1 MNACTLPR
9 TRRTA
14 HARGFTLI
22 EVLVATAITGVLS
35 SVAYP
40 SFTSTV
46 HKVRRSDAL
55 VAALQV
61 QAAQERWR
69 SGNTAYGSLAQIR
82 QPAVSAAGHYAL
94 EVQLHGDN
102 GYDLVATARG
112 GQSADA
118 ACRTLKLS
126 VVGLNASYSSGPDA
140 SVANGSDANRQCW
153 SL

>member
-1 MNACTLPR
+1 MTPITLPR
-9 TRRTA
+9 RRGT
-14 HARGFTLI
+14 RGFTLI

-40 SFTSTV
+40 SFKGTV

-55 VAALQV
+55 VAVLQV

-69 SGNTAYGSLAQIR
+69 SGNMGYGSLAEIR
-82 QPAVSAAGHYAL
+82 QPALSAAGHYAL
-94 EVQLHGDN
+94 ELAALSDN
-102 GYDLVATARG
+102 SYELLATARG
-112 GQSADA
+112 AQSGDA

-126 VVGLNASYSSGPDA
+126 VVGLNAVYASGPDS
-140 SVANGSDANRQCW
+140 SVGNSDAVNRQCW

>member
-1 MNACTLPR
+1 MNSCTL
-9 TRRTA
+9 RRT
-14 HARGFTLI
+14 RGFTLI

-46 HKVRRSDAL
+46 HKVRRTDAL

-94 EVQLHGDN
+94 AVQVLSDN
-102 GYDLVATARG
+102 SYEWVATAQG
-112 GQSADA
+112 GQRGDA

-126 VVGLNASYSSGPDA
+126 VVGLNASYASGPDA
-140 SVANGSDANRQCW
+140 SVGNGSDVNRQCW

>member
-1 MNACTLPR
+1 MNSRTLPR
-9 TRRTA
+9 SRRT
-14 HARGFTLI
+14 RGFTLI
-22 EVLVATAITGVLS
+22 EMMIATAITGVLS

-82 QPAVSAAGHYAL
+82 QPAVSGAGHYAL
-94 EVQLHGDN
+94 TVTVLGDN
-102 GYDLVATARG
+102 SYELVATAQG
-112 GQSADA
+112 GQRSDA

-126 VVGLNASYSSGPDA
+126 VVGMNASYASGPDA
-140 SVANGSDANRQCW
+140 STGNGSEVNRQCW

>member
-1 MNACTLPR
+1 MNEFTLPR
-9 TRRTA
+9 SRRT
-14 HARGFTLI
+14 RGFTLI

-82 QPAVSAAGHYAL
+82 QPAVSGAGHYAL
-94 EVQLHGDN
+94 TVTVLGDN
-102 GYDLVATARG
+102 SYELVATAQG
-112 GQSADA
+112 GQRSDV

-126 VVGLNASYSSGPDA
+126 VVGLNASYASGPDA
-140 SVANGSDANRQCW
+140 AVGNGSDANRQCW